1 MYMFGVSN
9 NMGLSDVYG
18 FIDPQPTHEGNKFDD
33 IQAYVT
39 QCFGRG
45 TTMNFVLNSGIVGS
59 YLWFP

>member
-18 FIDPQPTHEGNKFDD
+18 FIDPEPTHEGNKFDD

-39 QCFGRG
+39 PMLWTRYNNEFCFEFRHH
-45 TTMNFVLNSGIVGS
+45 
-59 YLWFP
+59 W

>member
-18 FIDPQPTHEGNKFDD
+18 FIDPEPTHEGNKFDD

-39 QCFGRG
+39 PMLWTRYNNEFCFEFRHR
-45 TTMNFVLNSGIVGS
+45 
-59 YLWFP
+59 W